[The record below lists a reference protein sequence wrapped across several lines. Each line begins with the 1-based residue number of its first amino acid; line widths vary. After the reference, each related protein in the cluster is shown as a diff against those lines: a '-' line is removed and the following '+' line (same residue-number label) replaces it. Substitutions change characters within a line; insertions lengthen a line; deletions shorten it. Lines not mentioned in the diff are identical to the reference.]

1 MQSRFWSISLG
12 SILITEKENNHN
24 HVQCPGG
31 LRCVR
36 IKSKSIYKVR
46 LQWRQRMAK
55 KEDRKRGRQNT
66 KFMLDFRM
74 KPITIKSKILITL
87 NESA

>member
-1 MQSRFWSISLG
+1 MA
-12 SILITEKENNHN
+12 TED
-24 HVQCPGG
+24 G
-31 LRCVR
+31 
-36 IKSKSIYKVR
+36 
-46 LQWRQRMAK
+46 K